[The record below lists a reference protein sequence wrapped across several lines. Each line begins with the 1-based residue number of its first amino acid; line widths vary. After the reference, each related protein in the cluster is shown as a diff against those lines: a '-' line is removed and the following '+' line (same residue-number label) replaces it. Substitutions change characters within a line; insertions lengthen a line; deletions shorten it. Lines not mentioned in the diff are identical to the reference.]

1 MSVSE
6 AVPDARQDRRA
17 VWLLLI
23 CVVLWSTSGV
33 LIKESTLPAMA
44 IVSGRSLLTA
54 IVVALYIRRPRFT
67 WSLAQVGGAVMQ
79 AATFVLFVLATQM
92 TSAANAILLQYTAPL
107 WVALFGAWYLHERPR
122 QIDYITMAMIAFGM
136 LLFFGDKLTG
146 SGMVGNILAIISG
159 ITMAWM
165 TLFLRKQKDGSPME
179 TILLGNILA
188 AVIGLPFLLTSSPTG
203 MDIGILL
210 FLGIFQLGI
219 PFILYG
225 YAIVRLPALE
235 VVLISTLEPILNPLW
250 VFLFNGE
257 LPGPMAIA
265 GGAIVLLAA
274 LLRGLAMTTM
284 TTRTRGGRHGAAESE
299 RAPKLVR

>member
-1 MSVSE
+1 VSASE
-6 AVPDARQDRRA
+6 LVSDARQDRRA

-23 CVVLWSTSGV
+23 CVTLWSTSGV

-44 IVSGRSLLTA
+44 IVGGRSLLTA
-54 IVVALYIRRPRFT
+54 IVLAIYIRRLHFT
-67 WSLAQVGGAVMQ
+67 WSLPQIGGAVTQ
-79 AATFVLFVLATQM
+79 AATFVLFVMSTQM

-107 WVALFGAWYLHERPR
+107 WVALFGIWYLHERPR
-122 QIDYITMAMIAFGM
+122 RIDYITMGLMAIGM

-146 SGMVGNILAIISG
+146 SNLLGNILAILSG
-159 ITMAWM
+159 VTMAWM

-188 AVIGLPFLLTSSPTG
+188 AAIGLPFLLTSSPTAQ
-203 MDIGILL
+203 DVGILF

-225 YAIVRLPALE
+225 YAITRLPALE

-250 VFLFNGE
+250 VFLINGE
-257 LPGPMAIA
+257 LPGRMAMV
-265 GGAIVLLAA
+265 GGAIVLFAA
-274 LLRGLAMTTM
+274 LVRGLAMTASS
-284 TTRTRGGRHGAAESE
+284 RRSSREPELA
-299 RAPKLVR
+299 R

>member
-1 MSVSE
+1 MSGSE
-6 AVPDARQDRRA
+6 AVSDVRQDRRA

-23 CVVLWSTSGV
+23 CVTLWSTSGV

-54 IVVALYIRRPRFT
+54 IVVALYIRRPHFT
-67 WSLAQVGGAVMQ
+67 WSLPQIGGAVMQ
-79 AATFVLFVLATQM
+79 AATFVLFVMATQM

-107 WVALFGAWYLHERPR
+107 WVALFGIWYLHERPR
-122 QIDYITMAMIAFGM
+122 RIDYITMAMIAFGM

-188 AVIGLPFLLTSSPTG
+188 AVIGLPFLLT
-203 MDIGILL
+203 
-210 FLGIFQLGI
+210 
-219 PFILYG
+219 
-225 YAIVRLPALE
+225 
-235 VVLISTLEPILNPLW
+235 VLAYQHGHRHPS
-250 VFLFNGE
+250 
-257 LPGPMAIA
+257 LPGYFSAGHSVHLVWLRHCAPAGA
-265 GGAIVLLAA
+265 GGGADIDARTDSESALGVPVQRRTARPDGHRRRGNCAA
-274 LLRGLAMTTM
+274 
-284 TTRTRGGRHGAAESE
+284 GRPRAWAGHDRQDQSRRPHEAAEPEQEPEPAS
-299 RAPKLVR
+299 

>member
-1 MSVSE
+1 MSANEVVS
-6 AVPDARQDRRA
+6 DARQDRRA

-23 CVVLWSTSGV
+23 CVTLWSTSGV

-54 IVVALYIRRPRFT
+54 IVIALYIRRPHFT
-67 WSLAQVGGAVMQ
+67 WSLPQVGGAVMQ
-79 AATFVLFVLATQM
+79 AATFVLFVMATQM

-122 QIDYITMAMIAFGM
+122 RIDYITMAMIAFGM

-146 SGMVGNILAIISG
+146 SGMVGNILAIVSG

-188 AVIGLPFLLTSSPTG
+188 ALIGLPFLLTSSPTS
-203 MDIGILL
+203 MDIGILV

-257 LPGPMAIA
+257 LPGPMAIV

-274 LLRGLAMTTM
+274 LVRGLAMTAKSV
-284 TTRTRGGRHGAAESE
+284 GSGRREAASE
-299 RAPKLVR
+299 QEPEPAS

>member
-1 MSVSE
+1 VSASE
-6 AVPDARQDRRA
+6 LVSDARQDRRA

-23 CVVLWSTSGV
+23 CVILWSTSGV
-33 LIKESTLPAMA
+33 MIKESTLPAMA
-44 IVSGRSLLTA
+44 IVGGRSLLAA
-54 IVVALYIRRPRFT
+54 IVLAIYIRRPHFT
-67 WSLAQVGGAVMQ
+67 WSLPQIGGAVTQ
-79 AATFVLFVLATQM
+79 AATFVLFVTSTQM

-107 WVALFGAWYLHERPR
+107 WVALFGIWYLRERPR
-122 QIDYITMAMIAFGM
+122 RIDYITMGLMAVGM

-146 SGMVGNILAIISG
+146 SNLLGNILAVLSG
-159 ITMAWM
+159 VTMAWM

-188 AVIGLPFLLTSSPTG
+188 AAIGLPFLLTSSPTSQ
-203 MDIGILL
+203 DVGILF

-225 YAIVRLPALE
+225 YAITRLPALE

-250 VFLFNGE
+250 VFLINGE
-257 LPGPMAIA
+257 LPGPMAMV

-274 LLRGLAMTTM
+274 LVRGLAMTAGS
-284 TTRTRGGRHGAAESE
+284 RRSSREPELAS
-299 RAPKLVR
+299 

>member
-1 MSVSE
+1 VAARELNS
-6 AVPDARQDRRA
+6 DARQDRRA

-23 CVVLWSTSGV
+23 CVILWSTSGV
-33 LIKESTLPAMA
+33 LIKESTLPALA
-44 IVSGRSLLTA
+44 IVGGRSLLTA
-54 IVVALYIRRPRFT
+54 IVLAIYIRRPHFT
-67 WSLAQVGGAVMQ
+67 WSLPQIGGALTQ
-79 AATFVLFVLATQM
+79 AATFVLFVMATQM

-107 WVALFGAWYLHERPR
+107 WVALCGAWYLHERPR
-122 QIDYITMAMIAFGM
+122 LIDYVTMTLIGFGM

-146 SGMVGNILAIISG
+146 DDLLGNILAVLSG
-159 ITMAWM
+159 VTMAWM

-188 AVIGLPFLLTSSPTG
+188 AAIGLPFLLTATPT
-203 MDIGILL
+203 MLDYGILV

-225 YAIVRLPALE
+225 YAIMRLPALE

-257 LPGPMAIA
+257 SPGPMAML
-265 GGAIVLLAA
+265 GGVIVIFAA
-274 LLRGLAMTTM
+274 LLRGLALSA
-284 TTRTRGGRHGAAESE
+284 GGRRSA
-299 RAPKLVR
+299 RKPKLAN